1 MSRTS
6 VGQIDVLKV
15 QLKTWER
22 QFLEE
27 NGRSPIKEDI
37 KAHPEIRRK
46 YKEYTSL
53 KKQLSKETTAKS
65 LQKHGSPAKVTHPTP
80 QKYLEAEIELGPTP
94 QIYGKVVSLF
104 EMHISPLKRAPVH
117 QLDADSS
124 ETCISPELNSQDVA
138 QSEFLAEI
146 SCQAKRQLDF
156 SVTPHA
162 SPVKAIQALP
172 LNAPDLHFEAIP
184 HARTKYGPNSPVKF
198 DGDVTLTLS
207 QTPLQ
212 AKLAQAS
219 EGYSPSPLIKR
230 PAKPPSQLAKE
241 YEDIVE
247 ELKEID
253 HAAAVRNLGGLLQQ
267 EEESMQETDT
277 AELSTGQAHRKRR
290 KNKVRPALITID
302 EEHVPQGNL
311 QEQLVKLRQKALDK
325 FNGNE
330 RTDSSDEEKNPPSNS
345 AKPAKVRKR
354 KYNTVS
360 NNFRRLKLPTKNTRN
375 GRWRRR

>member
-6 VGQIDVLKV
+6 AGELDVLKV

-53 KKQLSKETTAKS
+53 KKLLSKGNAAVTG
-65 LQKHGSPAKVTHPTP
+65 QKHGSPSRATHPTP
-80 QKYLEAEIELGPTP
+80 QKHIDAEIELGPTP

-104 EMHISPLKRAPVH
+104 EMHISPLKKVPVR

-124 ETCISPELNSQDVA
+124 ETCISPDLHSQDVA
-138 QSEFLAEI
+138 QSELLTDI

-162 SPVKAIQALP
+162 SPVKAVQPLL
-172 LNAPDLHFEAIP
+172 LNAPDLRFEAIP

-230 PAKPPSQLAKE
+230 PAKPLSQLAKE

-247 ELKEID
+247 ELKEVD

-267 EEESMQETDT
+267 EEENTQE
-277 AELSTGQAHRKRR
+277 AEAAEPSATRSDRKRR
-290 KNKVRPALITID
+290 KNKVRPALVTL
-302 EEHVPQGNL
+302 EEEIPQGNL
-311 QEQLVKLRQKALDK
+311 HEQLVKLRQKALDK
-325 FNGNE
+325 FNGNDPN
-330 RTDSSDEEKNPPSNS
+330 DSSDEEKKTSATS
-345 AKPAKVRKR
+345 AKPAKARKR

-360 NNFRRLKLPTKNTRN
+360 DNFRRLKLPTKNTRN